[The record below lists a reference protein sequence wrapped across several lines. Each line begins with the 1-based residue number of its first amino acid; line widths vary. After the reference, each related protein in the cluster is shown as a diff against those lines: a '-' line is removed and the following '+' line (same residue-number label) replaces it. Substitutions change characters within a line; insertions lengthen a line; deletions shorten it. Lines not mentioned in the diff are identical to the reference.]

1 MIAQTRGEVCFKAVM
16 TVVAFVV
23 LTGGAHAASIVQ
35 TASFQFQEAN
45 TNFGSFQQ
53 FNPALGTLTGVEIS
67 VSAVG
72 TGPEYFV
79 FNPTDQPI
87 TFMLTI
93 SGAWRT
99 DAGAVPIN
107 SVESMTLPP
116 NLLGQLFGVGSSA
129 IDLSATYLS
138 NLGFWIGTGGISPF
152 EYSSQLSGGP
162 PLVLQVS
169 ADNPN
174 IQLSVD
180 SSFETLI
187 GTETI
192 TYLFISSVPEPP
204 SSHMLGTAVLILA
217 GAFWSARFLAGDAGS
232 NRRRGGDRHG
242 VPCDRDS
249 TLGLG
254 TGRGR

>member
-1 MIAQTRGEVCFKAVM
+1 MIAQTRREVCFKAVM

-53 FNPALGTLTGVEIS
+53 FNLALGTLTGVEIS
-67 VSAVG
+67 VSAAG

-116 NLLGQLFGVGSSA
+116 NLLGQLFGVGSSG

-138 NLGFWIGTGGISPF
+138 NLGFWIGTGSIDPF
-152 EYSSQLSGGP
+152 IYAFQLLGGAG
-162 PLVLQVS
+162 LDLQVT

-180 SSFETLI
+180 SSFESLI

-204 SSHMLGTAVLILA
+204 SSHMLVTAVLILA
-217 GAFWSARFLAGDAGS
+217 GAFLVRSFSGGRCRLESAAG
-232 NRRRGGDRHG
+232 
-242 VPCDRDS
+242 
-249 TLGLG
+249 
-254 TGRGR
+254 GRSAWRALRS